1 MTNITELKDAVNVE
15 TTKFVLLSIAT
26 LGVYNVLWLWR
37 QSPKIAS
44 ITNANIFG
52 DTFFIWVAVCL
63 GWSPVLQGTGDLSLD
78 MISLLIVIANSVL
91 YIVWAFKAKAAL
103 ESYALNEHR
112 INLRLNAFY
121 TFLFNLYYINYC
133 INDLP
138 EEKAKQDILA
148 GHQPASSDS

>member
-1 MTNITELKDAVNVE
+1 MTNITELKDSVNIK
-15 TTKFVLLSIAT
+15 TTNFVLLSLAT
-26 LGVYNVLWLWR
+26 LGIYNVLWLWR

-44 ITNANIFG
+44 ITKGNIFDDTFCIWIAVCFGWSAAASGAG
-52 DTFFIWVAVCL
+52 DT
-63 GWSPVLQGTGDLSLD
+63 SLD
-78 MISLLIVIANSVL
+78 MISIILTIAESVL

-103 ESYALNEHR
+103 ESYALNEHQ

-121 TFLFNLYYINYC
+121 TFLFNVYYINYC

-148 GHQPASSDS
+148 GRQPASSES